1 MSFICK
7 DTYQR
12 RQKSRQFIYF
22 LHKRITSMYAVS
34 YNRVDKVSVNLFST
48 SIFKE
53 CHHNT
58 PMHWLSIAIFK
69 FRFRDFSPR
78 HIYYITKYAISNKY
92 IRRINNTSR
101 KRYHAR
107 MKGVARIFAKNVL
120 LNPRLYAQYNRDTH
134 LHRNPAMR
142 KYFSLF

>member
-7 DTYQR
+7 DTYQQR

-22 LHKRITSMYAVS
+22 LHKRITSMYAS

-58 PMHWLSIAIFK
+58 SMHWLSIAIFK
-69 FRFRDFSPR
+69 FRFWDFSSR

-107 MKGVARIFAKNVL
+107 TKGDSYICEKRAAKSAPLRAVQPGHTFA
-120 LNPRLYAQYNRDTH
+120 
-134 LHRNPAMR
+134 
-142 KYFSLF
+142 